1 MSVPVEG
8 GALTV
13 GVWEGDGP
21 VVLAAHG
28 VTANHMSFGPLARAL
43 EGAVTLVAPDLRG
56 RGGSSGLPGPFG
68 MVSHARDLAAVANH
82 FAVERPVVV
91 GHSMGAYATAA
102 MAAAFPDRLSR
113 GVLVDGGLPLP
124 MPEGVPVEELI
135 QAVIGPAIARLS
147 MTFESGD
154 AYRDFWKAHPAVG
167 PWWSEDIEAY
177 VDYDL
182 TGAEPELRPNV
193 SKDAVIADSES
204 NLTDPAVGT
213 ALERA
218 GVPLVLLR
226 AERGFVDDPKPLLPS
241 RLVEAALATAP
252 TLTDLGVVPDTN
264 HYTIALAAHGA
275 AAVAEAVRK
284 AAAAGPVSPSGST
297 RPATT

>member
-1 MSVPVEG
+1 MNGVKRVQVPVEG
-8 GALTV
+8 GSLTV

-28 VTANHMSFGPLARAL
+28 VTATHMSFGPLARAL
-43 EGAVTLVAPDLRG
+43 DGAVTLVAPDLRG
-56 RGGSSGLPGPFG
+56 RGGSSALPGPFG
-68 MVSHARDLAAVANH
+68 MASHARDLAAVAEH
-82 FAVERPVVV
+82 FGAERPVVV

-102 MAAAFPDRLSR
+102 MAAALPDRLSR
-113 GVLVDGGLPLP
+113 GVLVDGGPTVP
-124 MPEGVPVEELI
+124 TPEGVAIEDLI

-147 MTFESGD
+147 MTFESPA
-154 AYRDFWKAHPAVG
+154 AYREFWKAHPAVG

-182 TGAEPELRPNV
+182 CGTEPELRPNV

-226 AERGFVDDPKPLLPS
+226 AERGFLDDPRPLLRS
-241 RLVEAALATAP
+241 SLVEATLAKAP

-264 HYTIALAAHGA
+264 HYTIGLAAHGA
-275 AAVAEAVRK
+275 AAVAEAVRQAV
-284 AAAAGPVSPSGST
+284 AAS
-297 RPATT
+297 